1 MFGRILYISDNIAVI
16 ENKMNSNAVADL
28 MNLHLIFE
36 NGNQKVLGEILEVK
50 ANEIH
55 VKFLGEF
62 SEGRYYNGLIRKPG
76 LNSTIRIIS
85 QPELLELVGTDTDK
99 SMLLGRSAVYKDYLV
114 YPKVN
119 DLLSQHM
126 CIFGGTGSGK
136 SCGVARIIQNVMSSK
151 KYLPYNANL
160 LFFDSFGEY
169 KNAFKNI
176 NSINPYYNYKFV
188 TSNVKDPDDLLIDIP
203 LNLLTV
209 DDFAILLRADRASQ
223 LTIIERAL
231 KLAKYFATDT
241 PEARKYKNQI
251 IARALMNIIYSSLTV
266 EKKRDSLFNLLS
278 ICNTPEL
285 NPDIQI
291 QGVGYTRSFHECF
304 QIDSKGQFSETVI
317 AIEYISS
324 FLQEN
329 LDLQEVDEA
338 VFTLE
343 DYYSAMEF
351 SLISDGFQNNT
362 ELNNDAQLLQV
373 RLYSIIHSS
382 VGKLF
387 TGNGYVSRG
396 QFITNLVS
404 INNKKAQIININ
416 LEGLDDNISKAIVK
430 IYSRLIFDFS
440 KDNANRATI
449 PFHLFLEEA
458 HRYVQNDGDVY
469 LLGYNIFERIAKEG
483 RKYGVMLDI
492 ISQRPVEISDT
503 VISQCSNFLIF
514 KMTHPKDVKYIEEM
528 IPNISEDVIEKMKS
542 LQPGTCV
549 AFGSAFKIPMI
560 VRLEMPN
567 PAPYSSS
574 CDVSTY
580 WNSKTDISSEISS
593 EMLGNAFSVNNT
605 EIDGKTLEASKEV
618 LTSDELKV
626 NKNQHVNKFISS
638 DMESL
643 MES

>member
-1 MFGRILYISDNIAVI
+1 MFGKILYISDNIAVI
-16 ENKMNSNAVADL
+16 ENKMNANAVADL

-36 NGNQKVLGEILEVK
+36 SGEQKVLGEILEVK
-50 ANEIH
+50 STEIH

-62 SEGRYYNGLIRKPG
+62 INGHYNNGLIRKPG
-76 LNSTIRIIS
+76 LTSTIRLIS
-85 QPELLELVGTDTDK
+85 QAELLELVGTDNDK
-99 SMLLGRSAVYKDYLV
+99 TVLLGRSAVYKDYLV

-119 DLLSQHM
+119 DLLSHHM

-136 SCGVARIIQNVMSSK
+136 SCGVARIIQNILSSK
-151 KYLPYNANL
+151 NYLPYNANL

-169 KNAFKNI
+169 KNAFQ
-176 NSINPYYNYKFV
+176 SIHSLNEYYNYKFV
-188 TSNVKDPDDLLIDIP
+188 TSNVKEEGDLLIDIP

-209 DDFAILLRADRASQ
+209 DDFAILLRADKASQ

-231 KLAKYFATDT
+231 KLAKYFATNT
-241 PEARKYKNQI
+241 PTSKKYKNQI

-278 ICNTPEL
+278 ICHTDEL
-285 NPDIQI
+285 NADIQI

-317 AIEYISS
+317 AIEYISQ

-329 LDLQEVDEA
+329 LDLVEVDEA
-338 VFTLE
+338 VFTLK

-373 RLYSIIHSS
+373 RLYSIIHSP
-382 VGKLF
+382 VGNLF

-404 INNKKAQIININ
+404 VKNKKAQIININ
-416 LEGLDDNISKAIVK
+416 LEGLDDNIAKAIVK

-469 LLGYNIFERIAKEG
+469 LLGYNVFERIAKEG

-593 EMLGNAFSVNNT
+593 DMLNNNFAASNTSV
-605 EIDGKTLEASKEV
+605 
-618 LTSDELKV
+618 
-626 NKNQHVNKFISS
+626 SS
-638 DMESL
+638 DILSQQHQELSATEEL
-643 MES
+643 DVAKEKPRENRFFNPEEGEA